1 MILNIDG
8 LDINYISE
16 GEGENVIV
24 LHGWGANIDTVMPII
39 NILKEKYRVYAIDL
53 PGFGKSQQ
61 PLDVMSSFEYVE
73 IIRGFMDKLNIKRT
87 TFVGHSFGGKLSII
101 MGANYPSQV
110 EKIVLIDSAG
120 LIPKRG
126 LNYYFKVYSFK
137 TLRFFYKNLFF
148 WLANEKR
155 MEKFYKKFGSDDYQD
170 SSGIMRKIL
179 VKVVNE
185 NLKPLL
191 KEIEAS
197 TLIIWGDMDMD
208 TPLYMAK
215 TMESEIP
222 DCGLVVL
229 EGTGHYSYLD
239 DYHKFSLI
247 LKAFLGGE

>member
-137 TLRFFYKNLFF
+137 ADDLIMNRNDSSNVLIIIPTTTGREQFAVPIIKDSLRRIAVSCIYKN
-148 WLANEKR
+148 
-155 MEKFYKKFGSDDYQD
+155 
-170 SSGIMRKIL
+170 
-179 VKVVNE
+179 
-185 NLKPLL
+185 
-191 KEIEAS
+191 
-197 TLIIWGDMDMD
+197 D
-208 TPLYMAK
+208 T
-215 TMESEIP
+215 ESE
-222 DCGLVVL
+222 
-229 EGTGHYSYLD
+229 LD
-239 DYHKFSLI
+239 FVK
-247 LKAFLGGE
+247 

>member
-16 GEGENVIV
+16 GEGKNLIV
-24 LHGWGANIDTVMPII
+24 LHGWGCNIDTVMPIV

-53 PGFGKSQQ
+53 PGFGKSRE
-61 PLDVMSSFEYVE
+61 PERVMNSFDYVE
-73 IIRGFMDKLNIKRT
+73 IVRGFMKKLNIKRA

-101 MGANYPSQV
+101 MGSKYPTEV

-126 LNYYFKVYSFK
+126 LKYYFKVYSFK
-137 TLRFFYKNLFF
+137 LLRFFYKKLFF
-148 WLANEKR
+148 WMTDEKK
-155 MEKFYKKFGSDDYQD
+155 MERFYKKFGSDDYQD

-179 VKVVNE
+179 VTVVNE

-191 KEIEAS
+191 KEIKAS

-215 TMESEIP
+215 TMEKEIP

-239 DYHKFSLI
+239 DYHKFGLI